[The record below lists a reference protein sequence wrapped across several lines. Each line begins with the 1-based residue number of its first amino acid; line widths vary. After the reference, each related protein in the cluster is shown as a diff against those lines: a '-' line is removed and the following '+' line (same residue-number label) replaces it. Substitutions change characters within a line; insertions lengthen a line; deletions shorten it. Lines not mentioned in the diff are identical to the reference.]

1 MIKILINIITVL
13 TIFAYRTVRL
23 RMGKITEENF
33 SHYLI
38 FNLIFGLFSTLILA
52 WEEEGLSMFLVS
64 YIYMETIFYTLKFL
78 VITLI
83 NKTQEIYYVLST
95 KALRSIRIK
104 KDGQGYKLTL
114 SWWPL
119 KIFLFFKN
127 IYFSL
132 LVLVYKIMD
141 YLHKYLPFIP
151 GNHDKIAGISKR
163 TVNHL
168 MAKIKLSAKKEK
180 IKCQIA
186 KIYFDDD
193 FIDFQLLIET
203 KKSKNWLTKFT
214 STFQKTAKLDNCYI
228 RKATTKPLTV
238 SIIIPKASL

>member
-1 MIKILINIITVL
+1 MIKILINIITAI
-13 TIFAYRTVRL
+13 TILVYRSVRL
-23 RMGKITEENF
+23 RLGKITEENF
-33 SHYLI
+33 SRYLI
-38 FNLIFGLFSTLILA
+38 FNLIFGLFSTLMLA
-52 WEEEGLSMFLVS
+52 WEEEGLSMILVS
-64 YIYMETIFYTLKFL
+64 FIYMETIFYTLKFL

-95 KALRSIRIK
+95 KAIRSIRIK
-104 KDGQGYKLTL
+104 KDGGGYKLTL

-132 LVLVYKIMD
+132 LILVYKTMD
-141 YLHKYLPFIP
+141 YLHDYLPFIP

-163 TVNHL
+163 TVNQI

-180 IKCQIA
+180 IKCEIV
-186 KIYFDDD
+186 KVYFDDD

-238 SIIIPKASL
+238 SIIISKTSL